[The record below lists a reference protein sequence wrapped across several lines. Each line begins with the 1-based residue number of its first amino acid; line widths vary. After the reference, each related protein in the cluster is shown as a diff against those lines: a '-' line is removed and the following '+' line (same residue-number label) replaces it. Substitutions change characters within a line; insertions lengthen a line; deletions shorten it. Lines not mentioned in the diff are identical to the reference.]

1 MLSLG
6 AIRNLCAAFDAV
18 ALTVI
23 AAGLS
28 RGSGPHSRHPFSAHA
43 HSPHP
48 ADFPT
53 IAACRAAISASKGS
67 RRRQPSPSPS
77 DASTTVAK
85 DPAPA
90 EQPALVRIKHERD
103 PERLYELF
111 RANAHN
117 RLVVENRFAF
127 EDTVAR
133 LAGARRNDLVEEIL
147 EQHKALPQGR
157 REGFVVRIIGL
168 YGMARMPGHA
178 LKTFQEMEMYGC
190 PRTAKSLNATMKVL
204 VRARLFHEVMQLIED
219 GPEKYGVKLDDISY
233 NTVVKMLCDMGE
245 LRAAY
250 QTMQEMEKE
259 GLRPDVITYTTLMA
273 AFYKYGQREVG
284 DGLWNLMR
292 LRGCEPTLAS
302 YNVRIQFLIN
312 RRRGWQAN
320 ELVRK
325 MYSAG
330 IKPDEITYNLV
341 IKGFFMMGEHEM
353 AKTVFGA
360 MHGRGCKPNG
370 KVYQTM
376 VHYLCNKRDFD
387 LAFRLCKDSMEKN
400 WFPSVDTINRLL
412 KGLMGISKDRNAKEI
427 MRLLTG
433 RKPSYSNHEMEV
445 FKGIVSQVPEK
456 RKQKE
461 DILSHG
467 KTGR

>member
-1 MLSLG
+1 MLYLA

-28 RGSGPHSRHPFSAHA
+28 RASGSQPRRHPFSAHA
-43 HSPHP
+43 HSTHP

-67 RRRQPSPSPS
+67 RGRQPSP
-77 DASTTVAK
+77 AAAAAAK
-85 DPAPA
+85 DETPV
-90 EQPALVRIKHERD
+90 LVRIKHERD

-117 RLVVENRFAF
+117 RLLVENRFAF
-127 EDTVAR
+127 EDAVAR

-168 YGMARMPGHA
+168 YGKARMPDHA
-178 LKTFQEMEMYGC
+178 LRTFQEMGMYGC
-190 PRTAKSLNATMKVL
+190 RRTAKSLNATMKVL
-204 VRARLFHEVMQLIED
+204 IRARLFDEALQLFQE
-219 GPEKYGVKLDDISY
+219 GPEKCGVELDDISY
-233 NTVVKMLCDMGE
+233 NTVVNMLCNMGE

-250 QTMQEMEKE
+250 RVMQEMEKE
-259 GLRPDVITYTTLMA
+259 GLPPDVITYTTLMA

-292 LRGCEPTLAS
+292 LRGCKPTLAS

-320 ELVRK
+320 DLVRR
-325 MYSAG
+325 MYAAG

-353 AKTVFGA
+353 ANTVFGA
-360 MHGRGCKPNG
+360 MHGRGCKPNS

-376 VHYLCNKRDFD
+376 VHYLCERKDFD
-387 LAFRLCKDSMEKN
+387 LAFRFCKDSMEKN
-400 WFPSVDTINRLL
+400 WFPSVDTINQLL
-412 KGLMGISKDRNAKEI
+412 KGLMAISKDRNAREI
-427 MRLLTG
+427 MKLVTG
-433 RKPSYSNHEMEV
+433 RKSSYSDDEMKV
-445 FKGIVSQVPEK
+445 F
-456 RKQKE
+456 R

>member
-6 AIRNLCAAFDAV
+6 AIRKLCAAFDAV

-28 RGSGPHSRHPFSAHA
+28 RPPSGRHPFSSAHA
-43 HSPHP
+43 HSPYP

-53 IAACRAAISASKGS
+53 IAACRAAVSASKGSSRSSS

-77 DASTTVAK
+77 SSPAAAAK
-85 DPAPA
+85 EE
-90 EQPALVRIKHERD
+90 EQPVLVRIKHERD

-117 RLVVENRFAF
+117 RLLVENRFAF

-168 YGMARMPGHA
+168 YGKAGMPDHA
-178 LKTFQEMEMYGC
+178 LRTFQEMGMYGC
-190 PRTAKSLNATMKVL
+190 PRTAKSLNAAMKVL
-204 VRARLFHEVMQLIED
+204 IRARLFDEALRLFE
-219 GPEKYGVKLDDISY
+219 GSEKYGVDLDDISY
-233 NTVVKMLCDMGE
+233 NTVVKMFCDMGE

-250 QTMQEMEKE
+250 RAMQMMEE
-259 GLRPDVITYTTLMA
+259 AGVRPDVITYTTLMA

-292 LRGCEPTLAS
+292 LRGCNPTLTS

-312 RRRGWQAN
+312 RRRGWEAN
-320 ELVRK
+320 DLVRK
-325 MYSAG
+325 MYAAG
-330 IKPDEITYNLV
+330 IKPDEITYNLI

-353 AKTVFGA
+353 ATTVFGA
-360 MHGRGCKPNG
+360 MHGRGCKPNS

-376 VHYLCNKRDFD
+376 VHYLCEKRDFD
-387 LAFRLCKDSMEKN
+387 LAFRFCKDSMEKN
-400 WFPSVDTINRLL
+400 WFPSVDTINQLL
-412 KGLMGISKDRNAKEI
+412 KGLMAISKDRNAREI
-427 MRLLTG
+427 MKLVTG
-433 RKPSYSNHEMEV
+433 RKPSYSDDDIMV
-445 FKGIVSQVPEK
+445 FK
-456 RKQKE
+456 

-467 KTGR
+467 KAGR

>member
-6 AIRNLCAAFDAV
+6 AIRKLCAAFDAV

-28 RGSGPHSRHPFSAHA
+28 RQPSGRHPFSSAHA

-48 ADFPT
+48 VDFPT
-53 IAACRAAISASKGS
+53 IAACRAAVSKSKGGS
-67 RRRQPSPSPS
+67 RRRQPSPSPAAAVKEE
-77 DASTTVAK
+77 D
-85 DPAPA
+85 
-90 EQPALVRIKHERD
+90 QPVLLRIKHERD

-117 RLVVENRFAF
+117 RLLVENRFAF

-168 YGMARMPGHA
+168 YGKAGMPDHA
-178 LKTFQEMEMYGC
+178 LRTFQEMEMYGC
-190 PRTAKSLNATMKVL
+190 QRTAKSLNATLKVL
-204 VRARLFHEVMQLIED
+204 QRARLFDEALLLFQE
-219 GPEKYGVKLDDISY
+219 GSEKYGVELDDISY

-250 QTMQEMEKE
+250 RAMQGMEE
-259 GLRPDVITYTTLMA
+259 AGVPPDVITYTTLMA
-273 AFYKYGQREVG
+273 AFYKHGQREVG

-292 LRGCEPTLAS
+292 LRGCNPTLTS

-325 MYSAG
+325 MYAAG
-330 IKPDEITYNLV
+330 IKPDEITYNLI

-360 MHGRGCKPNG
+360 MHGRGCKPNS

-376 VHYLCNKRDFD
+376 VHYLCEKRDFD

-400 WFPSVDTINRLL
+400 WYPSVDTINQLL
-412 KGLMGISKDRNAKEI
+412 KGLMAISKDRNAREI
-427 MRLLTG
+427 MKLVTG
-433 RKPSYSNHEMEV
+433 RKPSYSDDEMKV
-445 FKGIVSQVPEK
+445 FKE
-456 RKQKE
+456 
-461 DILSHG
+461 ILSHG
-467 KTGR
+467 KT

>member
-6 AIRNLCAAFDAV
+6 ALRKLCAAFDAV

-28 RGSGPHSRHPFSAHA
+28 RPPSGRHPFSSAHA
-43 HSPHP
+43 HSSHP

-53 IAACRAAISASKGS
+53 IAACRAAISASKGD
-67 RRRQPSPSPS
+67 RRCRPSVGQHSSSPSPS
-77 DASTTVAK
+77 LAAAAAK
-85 DPAPA
+85 EEQ
-90 EQPALVRIKHERD
+90 EQPVLVRIKHERD
-103 PERLYELF
+103 PERLYQLF

-117 RLVVENRFAF
+117 RLLVENRFAF
-127 EDTVAR
+127 EDAVAR

-168 YGMARMPGHA
+168 YGKAGMPGHA
-178 LKTFQEMEMYGC
+178 LRTFQEMGMYGC

-204 VRARLFHEVMQLIED
+204 LRARMFDEALSLFEE
-219 GPEKYGVKLDDISY
+219 GPEKYDVEVDDISC
-233 NTVVKMLCDMGE
+233 NTVVKMFCDMGD

-250 QTMQEMEKE
+250 RVMQGMERA
-259 GLRPDVITYTTLMA
+259 GVRPDVITYTTLMA
-273 AFYKYGQREVG
+273 AFYKCGRREVG

-292 LRGCEPTLAS
+292 LRGCVPTLAT
-302 YNVRIQFLIN
+302 YNVRIQFLVN
-312 RRRGWQAN
+312 RGRGWQAN
-320 ELVRK
+320 ELARK
-325 MYSAG
+325 MYVAG
-330 IKPDEITYNLV
+330 IKPDEITYNLI

-360 MHGRGCKPNG
+360 MHGRGCKPNS

-376 VHYLCNKRDFD
+376 IHYLCERRDFD
-387 LAFRLCKDSMEKN
+387 LAFRLCKDIMEKN
-400 WFPSVDTINRLL
+400 WFPSVDTINQLL
-412 KGLMGISKDRNAKEI
+412 KGLMAISKDRNGKEI
-427 MRLLTG
+427 MKLVTG
-433 RKPSYSNHEMEV
+433 RKPSYSDGEMKV
-445 FKGIVSQVPEK
+445 FK
-456 RKQKE
+456 
-461 DILSHG
+461 DILSHR